1 MERQIYD
8 ERNGLWYELCGG
20 CYVPCLEAP
29 ESPRVGK
36 FGRLR
41 NTFLREHQSAIYTG
55 MLFGGK
61 LKLNALLEETDRQA
75 NEMLDQLIRQYAAD
89 EQITEELKANDQMA
103 WVQTMNNIRNR
114 AEEVVLS
121 ELIYC

>member
-8 ERNGLWYELCGG
+8 ERNGLWYELCGDY
-20 CYVPCLEAP
+20 YVPCLEAP

-36 FGRLR
+36 FGRMR

-55 MLFGGK
+55 MLFSGK
-61 LKLNALLEETDRQA
+61 LNDHLEEIDRQA
-75 NEMLDQLIRQYAAD
+75 NEMLDRLIEQHAAA
-89 EQITEELKANDQMA
+89 EQITEERKANDQMA
-103 WVQTMNNIRNR
+103 WVQAMNNIRHR

-121 ELIYC
+121 ELIFC

>member
-1 MERQIYD
+1 M
-8 ERNGLWYELCGG
+8 
-20 CYVPCLEAP
+20 PCLEVP
-29 ESPRVGK
+29 KSPKVGK
-36 FGRLR
+36 FGRMR

-55 MLFGGK
+55 MLFSG
-61 LKLNALLEETDRQA
+61 KLNAHLEEIDRQA
-75 NEMLDQLIRQYAAD
+75 NEMLNRMVEQYAAA

-103 WVQTMNNIRNR
+103 WVQAMNNIRHR

>member
-1 MERQIYD
+1 MEI
-8 ERNGLWYELCGG
+8 
-20 CYVPCLEAP
+20 P

-41 NTFLREHQSAIYTG
+41 NTFLREHRSAIHTG
-55 MLFGGK
+55 MLYSC
-61 LKLNALLEETDRQA
+61 KLNAHLEEIDRQA
-75 NEMLDQLIRQYAAD
+75 NELLDRLVLEYAAA

-103 WVQTMNNIRNR
+103 WVQAMNNIRHR

-121 ELIYC
+121 ELIFC

>member
-1 MERQIYD
+1 MMEQFIYD
-8 ERNGLWYELCGG
+8 ERNDLWHERHGDY
-20 CYVPCLEAP
+20 YVPCLETP
-29 ESPRVGK
+29 ESPRVGR

-41 NTFLREHQSAIYTG
+41 NSFLREHRGAIYTG
-55 MLFGGK
+55 MLYSG
-61 LKLNALLEETDRQA
+61 KLNAHLEEIDRQA
-75 NEMLDQLIRQYAAD
+75 NEMLDQLIRQYAAA

-103 WVQTMNNIRNR
+103 WVQAMNNIRHH

>member
-8 ERNGLWYELCGG
+8 ERNGLWYELCGDY
-20 CYVPCLEAP
+20 YVPCLEAP

-41 NTFLREHQSAIYTG
+41 NTFLREHRGAIYTG
-55 MLFGGK
+55 MLYSG
-61 LKLNALLEETDRQA
+61 KLNAHLEEIDRQA
-75 NEMLDQLIRQYAAD
+75 NELLDRLVWEYAAA

-103 WVQTMNNIRNR
+103 WVQTMNSIRNR

>member
-1 MERQIYD
+1 MEQFIFD
-8 ERNGLWYELCGG
+8 ERNGLWYERCGDY
-20 CYVPCLEAP
+20 YVPCLEVP
-29 ESPRVGK
+29 ESPRVDK

-41 NTFLREHQSAIYTG
+41 NSFLREHQSAIYTG

-61 LKLNALLEETDRQA
+61 LNAHLEEIDRQA
-75 NEMLDQLIRQYAAD
+75 NEMLDRLVWEYAAA
-89 EQITEELKANDQMA
+89 ERITEELKANDQLA
-103 WVQTMNNIRNR
+103 WVQAMNGIRSR

>member
-1 MERQIYD
+1 MERRIYD
-8 ERNGLWYELCGG
+8 ERNGLWYELCGDY
-20 CYVPCLEAP
+20 YVPCLETP

-41 NTFLREHQSAIYTG
+41 NTYLREHQGAIYTG
-55 MLFGGK
+55 MLYSG
-61 LKLNALLEETDRQA
+61 KLNAHLEEIDRQA
-75 NEMLDQLIRQYAAD
+75 NELLDRLVKQYAAA

-103 WVQTMNNIRNR
+103 WVQAMSGLRNR

-121 ELIYC
+121 DLIYC

>member
-8 ERNGLWYELCGG
+8 ERNGLWYELCGDY
-20 CYVPCLEAP
+20 YVPCLETP

-36 FGRLR
+36 FGRMR

-55 MLFGGK
+55 MLFSG
-61 LKLNALLEETDRQA
+61 KLNAHLEEIDRQE
-75 NEMLDQLIRQYAAD
+75 NEMLDRLVEQYAAA
-89 EQITEELKANDQMA
+89 EQITEELKANDRMA
-103 WVQTMNNIRNR
+103 WVQAMNNIRHR

-121 ELIYC
+121 DLIYC

>member
-1 MERQIYD
+1 MERRIYD
-8 ERNGLWYELCGG
+8 KRNGLWYELRGDY
-20 CYVPCLEAP
+20 YVPCLEAP

-36 FGRLR
+36 FGRMR

-55 MLFGGK
+55 MLFSGK
-61 LKLNALLEETDRQA
+61 LNDHLEEIDRQA
-75 NEMLDQLIRQYAAD
+75 NEMLDRLIEQYAAA
-89 EQITEELKANDQMA
+89 EQITEERKANDQMA
-103 WVQTMNNIRNR
+103 WVQTMNSIRNR

>member
-1 MERQIYD
+1 MERRIYD
-8 ERNGLWYELCGG
+8 ERNGLWYELCGDY
-20 CYVPCLEAP
+20 YVPCLEVP

-36 FGRLR
+36 FGRMR

-55 MLFGGK
+55 MLFSGK
-61 LKLNALLEETDRQA
+61 LNDHLEEIDRQA
-75 NEMLDQLIRQYAAD
+75 NEMLDRLIEQHAAA
-89 EQITEELKANDQMA
+89 EQITEERKANDQLA
-103 WVQTMNNIRNR
+103 WVQTMNSIRNR

>member
-1 MERQIYD
+1 MERRIYD
-8 ERNGLWYELCGG
+8 KRNGLWYELCGDY
-20 CYVPCLEAP
+20 YVPCLETP

-41 NTFLREHQSAIYTG
+41 NTFLREHRGAIYTG
-55 MLFGGK
+55 MLFSG
-61 LKLNALLEETDRQA
+61 KLNAHLEEIDRQA
-75 NEMLDQLIRQYAAD
+75 NEMLDRLVWEYTSA
-89 EQITEELKANDQMA
+89 EQISEERKANDQMA
-103 WVQTMNNIRNR
+103 WVQTMNSIRNR